1 MALKVFD
8 VDPTLN
14 SVGDLIWERVKSFR
28 WWKDEL
34 EKLEGGIAKFA
45 QGYHTFGFTRQE
57 TSITYREWLP
67 NAKQVFLIGEFNKWE
82 NTVPLK
88 SEGFGHWSVQLKD
101 LPGGKPAIPH
111 KSQVK
116 VRVETNDRQWIERVP
131 AWTRLAWQ
139 DPNTN
144 LFNGVFWSPPK
155 EEQFV
160 FKHDRPLKPASP
172 KIYEAHVGMSSKEP
186 KVATYVEFAESVLPR
201 IKRLG
206 YNTVQLMA
214 VAEHA
219 FYGSFG
225 YHVTSYF
232 APSSRCGTPE
242 ELKKLVDRAH
252 ALGLTIIMD
261 LVHAHCSS
269 NSLDGIAMMDGTDHC
284 YTHGGLKGHHAQW
297 DSKLFHYTK
306 HEVLRFL
313 LSNIRYWLEEFRFD
327 GFRFDGVTSML
338 YHSHG
343 IGKGYCGSYHD
354 YFGGDA
360 DFEGQVY
367 LMLANDLIHSLVPS
381 AISVAEEVSGMPTLC
396 LPIEDG
402 GFGFDYRLAMAI
414 PDMFIKLLKEV
425 PDDCWDVGHIC
436 HTLTNRRWKEK
447 CIGYLESHDQSIVGD
462 KTIAF
467 WLMDQE
473 MYYGMSMAECPEP
486 SIVVDRGLA
495 LHKVLRLLVL
505 GLGGAGYLNFMGNE
519 FGHPEWVDFPQASND
534 WSHHLCRRRW
544 DLPDDQALRYK
555 YFQNFDELMQAL
567 ENRFKWLSSEHE
579 FVTVCNAMD
588 KVLVFERGSLTFV
601 VNLDP
606 GRSFQGYKVGIGK
619 DEAMRIV
626 LDTDEERFGGHCR
639 LEEGHGKPLPSGGP
653 THNRPAS
660 CLLYIPARTAQVLAP
675 ASMLEGGIRV
685 WLDARWLK
693 EQDIDNP
700 TDVNLALE
708 IRDGGKKYLRQFRF
722 NAESCVTLHIYF
734 DAIFALIAPNGS
746 TLTSPVWPDEMFH
759 IYFPG
764 DYTVCS
770 GGVLEADV
778 PKMTWKPAPISRQP
792 SVVGTAAPS
801 RDEFFDPSIDAG
813 LVYPEAMVL
822 GPNSMM
828 DLLDSPAPTTPS
840 RASASASASPS
851 RTPSASATPKKGLS
865 RSSSFSARRRKKSPT
880 TAKATSDEVD
890 DSSKE
895 KVTQRA
901 PLSPEERKALCQGRA
916 KSYKE
921 AFTKLGSLESL
932 ATAFKDFGLHHGAG
946 GRWKYREW
954 VPNAKATYLFGD
966 FNGWNKTATPLMKSK
981 DHPEIWCCQI
991 SIPLNSALTRGSQYR
1006 LHVVPNEGEPWDM
1019 VPTWA
1024 TRCAINAKT
1033 KDHNAVVWPPR
1044 ASRGPSKKDLHPS
1057 LQLKGKKLHLYELDI
1072 TLAIQKGQKPSLK
1085 FARSLLPRA
1094 AHSGYHGVLLQG
1106 LYNGKG
1112 RFATGSL
1119 MAVSPV
1125 LGDSSDFSAFLQKA
1139 HDLGLAVILELPSG
1153 ADPAES
1159 SLPAWYFR
1167 AEETKTLVKS
1177 FDFAR
1182 KEVAQHILCSIKH
1195 WVEVGVDGFRMDGMP
1210 GPVQSGAEDTETA
1223 VAHFAMIVA
1232 AVVRSAAQEAGRDV
1246 ILVGSGDIDAT
1257 CDSLESGGFGCDF
1270 CQADGADLSRL
1281 LPGSR
1286 RLVIEPGPPS
1296 KARPLEKLERSLM
1309 EPLNSRTECRSL
1321 VMSCM
1326 ESTEDF
1332 IVSQGPLSVC
1342 MLAWETVH
1350 TVSGGVVAPYVTYLS
1365 EALVRRGHEVH
1376 VFTRASHGI
1385 KINVET
1391 VKGVVYHEVPYQLSM
1406 DFVEET
1412 GHFCKALAAAVTGHE
1427 AAYGPFDVVH
1437 GHEWLVARTRAE
1449 LRKEVRSVLTIHST
1463 EQGRSSGADYGGQS
1477 DQVIHLEGEAFN
1489 MFDKLFAASQT
1500 VRDSVYSQYDL
1511 KGKEIQVVH
1520 NGAETIDKFTVEMQT
1535 AARDDLCLEE
1545 NKPVLLFSGRLLP
1558 QKGPDVLLEA
1568 VPFVLRHWRDA
1579 HFIIAG
1585 SGHLRGGL
1593 ERRAAELNVEESV
1606 TFAKALQPGTEE
1618 HLRYMAACDAVVIPA
1633 RQDFYGVSV
1642 IESWAAGRPVVGC
1655 SCGEL
1660 PRLVQPNVTGYLID
1674 QESGSIAWGLC
1685 KICENLQHARW
1696 MGEQGQQQV
1705 QQHFLWDFLAKRTE
1719 EVYLSLLGLEEAPAA
1734 EVAKIGRSP
1743 KPPLAASLGHGAT
1756 ALLKLGRLLFLG
1768 FGGDATLT
1776 CLGSD
1781 FGWIGKIDFP
1791 RKSNEF
1797 SDEHARFPVEVAS
1810 DAKCHYKNLAM
1821 FQMCLL
1827 RTERS
1832 LQWLADP
1839 KPEVIYK
1846 DEKKQVLVFTRGVGS
1861 IFALNFNTSDSNFN
1875 FDIRQLKG
1883 VSCAFKTVFNTQ
1895 DKRFGGP
1902 GSGTSV
1908 TVPAEASVTEGTMK
1922 LLLPAQTGVVLVP
1935 ALCAEGLS
1943 SDKTL
1948 QLQSSDAFVDLLAD
1962 DQSAVCPISVCK
1974 QLSFADLAA
1983 DFNQR
1988 RKQEGTTTACEAAA
2002 KSEAAE
2008 QLEQEAAKN
2017 EAARREA
2024 AEREAAEQ
2032 LKQEAAKK
2040 EAARKAAAE
2049 RQAALQRKQEAVR
2062 KEAARREA
2070 AEREAEQ
2077 EAAKKEAARREA
2089 AEREAEQEAA
2099 KKEAARREAAEREA
2113 EQEAAKK
2120 EAARREA
2127 AEREAEQEAAKKEA
2141 ARREAAEREAEQL
2154 KQEAAKNEAA
2164 RRETAEPANEEEARK
2179 EAARKAAAEREA
2191 AERQAFK
2198 DAVKRANEKQSGD
2211 EDESLSPESPEKC
2224 KGPELRVSQSHGE
2237 EKPSGTVAG
2246 RNTNNEVGTGEKEEE
2261 SSPGKRWLAKYWM
2274 PVHGWR
2280 RPRILAY
2287 AEYTF
2292 TGARTKRGSLLFE
2305 NGLRVDGWV
2314 ADHRWLTPTDLP
2326 LSRWVDRALCAEAQL
2341 LTSLCQQRELVNLT
2355 GEVELYTSSPPC
2367 LSCLGLFFQF
2377 RGVFPHATLRFSCGL
2392 VRAWEAWVPL

>member
-1 MALKVFD
+1 MCMCMLAVSASFCLLSSFCCRPGLQLRLGTPGMQLAPCRALKSTAWVCMEAGDSATRLEFQRPALSSFFGQSPSSAGSLLHCRICETSLTFRCHSPTSLPTSFHIKFPSWFGSAAMSLKVFD
-8 VDPTLN
+8 VDPTLKC
-14 SVGDLIWERVKSFR
+14 VGDLIWERVKSFR

-45 QGYHTFGFTRQE
+45 QGHHKFGFTRQE

-111 KSQVK
+111 KSQ
-116 VRVETNDRQWIERVP
+116 
-131 AWTRLAWQ
+131 

-160 FKHDRPLKPASP
+160 FKHDRPEWKNLPDSKVKGSGQPEAYDPMVNYPLALPVRPLKPASP

-343 IGKGYCGSYHD
+343 IGKGYSGSYHD

-534 WSHHLCRRRW
+534 WSHHFCRRRW

-619 DEAMRIV
+619 DEPMRIV

-778 PKMTWKPAPISRQP
+778 PKQTWKPATISRQP
-792 SVVGTAAPS
+792 SVVGGTSSAPS

-840 RASASASASPS
+840 RASASASASASPS
-851 RTPSASATPKKGLS
+851 RTPSASASATPKKGLS
-865 RSSSFSARRRKKSPT
+865 RSSSFSARRRKRSP
-880 TAKATSDEVD
+880 TAKATSDEVAHPVE
-890 DSSKE
+890 E
-895 KVTQRA
+895 KVAQRA
-901 PLSPEERKALCQGRA
+901 PLSAEERKALCQSRA
-916 KSYKE
+916 KGYKE
-921 AFTKLGSLESL
+921 PLAKLGSLESL
-932 ATAFKDFGLHHGAG
+932 MTAFKDFGLHHGAG

-966 FNGWNKTATPLMKSK
+966 FNGWNKTATPLMKAK
-981 DHPEIWCCQI
+981 DHPDIWCCQI

-1006 LHVVPNEGEPWDM
+1006 LHIVPKDGEPWDM
-1019 VPTWA
+1019 VPVWA
-1024 TRCAINAKT
+1024 TRYAINAKT
-1033 KDHNAVVWPPR
+1033 TDHNAVVWPPR
-1044 ASRGPSKKDLHPS
+1044 RSRDQSRKDLHQS

-1125 LGDSSDFSAFLQKA
+1125 VGDSSDFSAFLQKA

-1159 SLPAWYFR
+1159 SLPPWYFR
-1167 AEETKTLVKS
+1167 AEETKTVVKS
-1177 FDFAR
+1177 FDFGR
-1182 KEVAQHILCSIKH
+1182 KEVAQHILCSVKH

-1210 GPVQSGAEDTETA
+1210 GPVQNMAEDAEA
-1223 VAHFAMIVA
+1223 PVAHFAMIMA
-1232 AVVRSAAQEAGRDV
+1232 AVVRSAAKEVGRDV

-1257 CDSLESGGFGCDF
+1257 CDSLDSGGFGCDF
-1270 CQADGADLSRL
+1270 CQAQ
-1281 LPGSR
+1281 
-1286 RLVIEPGPPS
+1286 I
-1296 KARPLEKLERSLM
+1296 
-1309 EPLNSRTECRSL
+1309 LN
-1321 VMSCM
+1321 
-1326 ESTEDF
+1326 
-1332 IVSQGPLSVC
+1332 
-1342 MLAWETVH
+1342 
-1350 TVSGGVVAPYVTYLS
+1350 
-1365 EALVRRGHEVH
+1365 
-1376 VFTRASHGI
+1376 
-1385 KINVET
+1385 
-1391 VKGVVYHEVPYQLSM
+1391 
-1406 DFVEET
+1406 
-1412 GHFCKALAAAVTGHE
+1412 
-1427 AAYGPFDVVH
+1427 
-1437 GHEWLVARTRAE
+1437 
-1449 LRKEVRSVLTIHST
+1449 
-1463 EQGRSSGADYGGQS
+1463 
-1477 DQVIHLEGEAFN
+1477 
-1489 MFDKLFAASQT
+1489 
-1500 VRDSVYSQYDL
+1500 
-1511 KGKEIQVVH
+1511 
-1520 NGAETIDKFTVEMQT
+1520 
-1535 AARDDLCLEE
+1535 
-1545 NKPVLLFSGRLLP
+1545 
-1558 QKGPDVLLEA
+1558 
-1568 VPFVLRHWRDA
+1568 
-1579 HFIIAG
+1579 
-1585 SGHLRGGL
+1585 
-1593 ERRAAELNVEESV
+1593 
-1606 TFAKALQPGTEE
+1606 
-1618 HLRYMAACDAVVIPA
+1618 
-1633 RQDFYGVSV
+1633 
-1642 IESWAAGRPVVGC
+1642 
-1655 SCGEL
+1655 
-1660 PRLVQPNVTGYLID
+1660 
-1674 QESGSIAWGLC
+1674 
-1685 KICENLQHARW
+1685 
-1696 MGEQGQQQV
+1696 
-1705 QQHFLWDFLAKRTE
+1705 
-1719 EVYLSLLGLEEAPAA
+1719 
-1734 EVAKIGRSP
+1734 P
-1743 KPPLAASLGHGAT
+1743 KP
-1756 ALLKLGRLLFLG
+1756 
-1768 FGGDATLT
+1768 
-1776 CLGSD
+1776 
-1781 FGWIGKIDFP
+1781 
-1791 RKSNEF
+1791 
-1797 SDEHARFPVEVAS
+1797 
-1810 DAKCHYKNLAM
+1810 
-1821 FQMCLL
+1821 
-1827 RTERS
+1827 
-1832 LQWLADP
+1832 
-1839 KPEVIYK
+1839 
-1846 DEKKQVLVFTRGVGS
+1846 
-1861 IFALNFNTSDSNFN
+1861 
-1875 FDIRQLKG
+1875 
-1883 VSCAFKTVFNTQ
+1883 
-1895 DKRFGGP
+1895 
-1902 GSGTSV
+1902 
-1908 TVPAEASVTEGTMK
+1908 
-1922 LLLPAQTGVVLVP
+1922 
-1935 ALCAEGLS
+1935 
-1943 SDKTL
+1943 
-1948 QLQSSDAFVDLLAD
+1948 
-1962 DQSAVCPISVCK
+1962 
-1974 QLSFADLAA
+1974 
-1983 DFNQR
+1983 
-1988 RKQEGTTTACEAAA
+1988 
-2002 KSEAAE
+2002 
-2008 QLEQEAAKN
+2008 
-2017 EAARREA
+2017 
-2024 AEREAAEQ
+2024 
-2032 LKQEAAKK
+2032 
-2040 EAARKAAAE
+2040 
-2049 RQAALQRKQEAVR
+2049 
-2062 KEAARREA
+2062 
-2070 AEREAEQ
+2070 
-2077 EAAKKEAARREA
+2077 
-2089 AEREAEQEAA
+2089 
-2099 KKEAARREAAEREA
+2099 
-2113 EQEAAKK
+2113 
-2120 EAARREA
+2120 
-2127 AEREAEQEAAKKEA
+2127 
-2141 ARREAAEREAEQL
+2141 
-2154 KQEAAKNEAA
+2154 
-2164 RRETAEPANEEEARK
+2164 
-2179 EAARKAAAEREA
+2179 
-2191 AERQAFK
+2191 
-2198 DAVKRANEKQSGD
+2198 
-2211 EDESLSPESPEKC
+2211 
-2224 KGPELRVSQSHGE
+2224 
-2237 EKPSGTVAG
+2237 
-2246 RNTNNEVGTGEKEEE
+2246 
-2261 SSPGKRWLAKYWM
+2261 
-2274 PVHGWR
+2274 
-2280 RPRILAY
+2280 
-2287 AEYTF
+2287 
-2292 TGARTKRGSLLFE
+2292 
-2305 NGLRVDGWV
+2305 
-2314 ADHRWLTPTDLP
+2314 
-2326 LSRWVDRALCAEAQL
+2326 
-2341 LTSLCQQRELVNLT
+2341 
-2355 GEVELYTSSPPC
+2355 
-2367 LSCLGLFFQF
+2367 
-2377 RGVFPHATLRFSCGL
+2377 
-2392 VRAWEAWVPL
+2392 